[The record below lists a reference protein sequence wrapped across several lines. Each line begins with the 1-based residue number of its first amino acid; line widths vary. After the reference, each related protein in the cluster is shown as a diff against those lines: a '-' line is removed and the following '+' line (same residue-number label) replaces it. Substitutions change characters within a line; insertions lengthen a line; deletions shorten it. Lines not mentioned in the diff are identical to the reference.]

1 LSLRLGGTSRA
12 ALVAVALWAF
22 GLAACAGDDRSQA
35 GQVPTRGG
43 AQAPAGEEDQGRKT
57 VSAYGM
63 QAWLGTQLR
72 GPDFR
77 LLRDSGAGLFRFN
90 LLTTSRDDRGPPA
103 IPTYDAVI
111 QAAVEQRVELL
122 PVLMRTRPKDRSPAE
137 QVAAPPEGRAQ
148 HAEWR
153 RRVRLLA
160 ERYGPRGSFWRERP
174 RLPYRPIR
182 MWEVWNE
189 PNLPQFWDY
198 RPTNPSEYGRL
209 LRETREVLR
218 SVDRGARIISGGL
231 ASRHSG
237 GPYLG
242 AALDAAGPC
251 SVDAISI
258 HPYAPTVERAMGHLA
273 EARSVADSRG
283 LRDVAL
289 WTTEIGWR
297 VGEGGAG
304 DLELGYSEVET
315 PAAQARALDGFF
327 AATTRRRRELRL
339 GPTFAFALRDRVNP
353 KTGEVDNKSGLRLAN
368 DTPRPAWG
376 VLSRWARAAPP
387 LRWPRPRACPR

>member
-1 LSLRLGGTSRA
+1 
-12 ALVAVALWAF
+12 
-22 GLAACAGDDRSQA
+22 
-35 GQVPTRGG
+35 
-43 AQAPAGEEDQGRKT
+43 
-57 VSAYGM
+57 
-63 QAWLGTQLR
+63 
-72 GPDFR
+72 
-77 LLRDSGAGLFRFN
+77 
-90 LLTTSRDDRGPPA
+90 
-103 IPTYDAVI
+103 
-111 QAAVEQRVELL
+111 
-122 PVLMRTRPKDRSPAE
+122 
-137 QVAAPPEGRAQ
+137 
-148 HAEWR
+148 
-153 RRVRLLA
+153 
-160 ERYGPRGSFWRERP
+160 
-174 RLPYRPIR
+174 

-189 PNLPQFWDY
+189 PNLPQFWDQ
-198 RPTNPSEYGRL
+198 RPANPREYGRL
-209 LRETREVLR
+209 LRETGGVLR
-218 SVDRGARIISGGL
+218 SVDPGARIVSGGL
-231 ASRHSG
+231 AWRHSG
-237 GPYLG
+237 APYLG